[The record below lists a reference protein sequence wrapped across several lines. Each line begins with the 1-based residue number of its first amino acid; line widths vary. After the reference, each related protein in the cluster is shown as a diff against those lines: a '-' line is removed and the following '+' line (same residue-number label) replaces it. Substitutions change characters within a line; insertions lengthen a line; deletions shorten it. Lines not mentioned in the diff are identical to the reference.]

1 MATDEERLVVLLE
14 ARIRDFEKNMQKAE
28 RSGTNSY
35 QRLKRDSNSAT
46 QAMEKD
52 MVRSTDRINQA
63 LATTSTRVGAF
74 GANFIKG
81 LAVGAIAAAMAQI
94 SSSITETIRGIA
106 EMGDQA
112 RRSGM
117 DATSFQEWKF
127 VAEQNRIGV
136 DSLVDGF
143 KELSLRADEFI
154 ATGTG
159 SGAEAFK
166 RLGLSASELATKLQ
180 DPSALML
187 EIVGRMEDLDK
198 AAQIRVADEIFGGTG
213 GERFVELLA
222 QGEDGLRK
230 TVARAH
236 ELGVVMNDE
245 AIAKAAELD
254 RKFSEVTATLG
265 AMWKTGVVGAAEFVA
280 SMAEV
285 EDAASRLGNAAAPG
299 ESAADAAALG
309 DALSDVRLEAEGA
322 AHSLQMAAQEMEYL
336 GNGDAAA
343 AMATLGRE
351 MTELIAQYDAGQ
363 ISAETFTLSVE
374 SIGNQ
379 AVATAGELERVD
391 KVTFSGVIERLGGLG
406 TALQGAIGLANALT
420 AALPG
425 NQPDA
430 APPMVDTEDPRSH
443 HPQGGLYAPETSPR
457 PQAPGFDALGDWEA
471 RRDAAMKAQNA
482 AGGGGRGGGKKDRY
496 EADLERL
503 TEALQTERETLDEW
517 YAQGQEILADR
528 RAAEIMGEEEHA
540 AAKLALE
547 QSYQEQLLAIREAG
561 NQWSLQ
567 STLGGAADILG
578 AMGAFNKKAL
588 KIAQVASTAQALI
601 STYEG
606 AAAELRKGTFGF
618 ASAAAVI
625 AKGLGFVA
633 AIKGAAGGGGGGGSS
648 SSGGFGSRDT
658 ASAPQAA
665 EPPPRRL
672 VIQGVK
678 LTDIF
683 TGEMLFEML
692 GEEAQARGIEFL
704 R

>member
-14 ARIRDFEKNMQKAE
+14 ARIRDFEKDMKKAE

-35 QRLKRDSNSAT
+35 QRLKRDSNTAT
-46 QAMEKD
+46 RAMEQD

-63 LATTSTRVGAF
+63 LATTSTRIGSF
-74 GANFIKG
+74 GANFAKG
-81 LAVGAIAAAMAQI
+81 LAVGVVAAAMAQI

-106 EMGDQA
+106 EMGDMA

-117 DATSFQEWKF
+117 DAQSFQEWKF

-198 AAQIRVADEIFGGTG
+198 AAQIRIADEIFFVLC

-245 AIAKAAELD
+245 AIAKAAELA
-254 RKFSEVTATLG
+254 REFWEGTATLG
-265 AMWKTGVVGAAEFVA
+265 AMWETGVVGAAEFVVA
-280 SMAEV
+280 MSEV

-343 AMATLGRE
+343 AMAALGRE

-374 SIGNQ
+374 SIGDQ
-379 AVATAGELERVD
+379 AIATAGELARIDDVA
-391 KVTFSGVIERLGGLG
+391 FGGVVERLGGLG
-406 TALQGAIGLANALT
+406 EALKGAIGLARTLT

-425 NQPDA
+425 NQPAA
-430 APPMVDTEDPRSH
+430 APEVIDIEDPRSH
-443 HPQGGLYAPETSPR
+443 HPEGGLYAPETSPR
-457 PQAPGFDALGDWEA
+457 PRAPGFDALGDWEA
-471 RRDAAMKAQNA
+471 RRDAAMRAQSS
-482 AGGGGRGGGKKDRY
+482 GGGGRGGGRDPY
-496 EADLERL
+496 QEDLERL

-517 YAQGQEILADR
+517 YEAGQEILADR
-528 RAAEIMGEEEHA
+528 RAAEILGEEEHA

-547 QSYQEQLLAIREAG
+547 KSYQEQLHGLQLAG

-567 STLGGAADILG
+567 NTLGGAADILG

-588 KIAQVASTAQALI
+588 KLAQVASTAQALI

-606 AAAELRKGTFGF
+606 AAAELKKGTMRF

-625 AKGLGFVA
+625 ARGLAFVG
-633 AIKGAAGGGGGGGSS
+633 AIKGAGSGGGGGGSGGGATS
-648 SSGGFGSRDT
+648 AAPAAPVQQPTTTLNFTLQNDPLGFGERF
-658 ASAPQAA
+658 ARQIVAQLNAA
-665 EPPPRRL
+665 QRNGSNIIGTVR
-672 VIQGVK
+672 
-678 LTDIF
+678 
-683 TGEMLFEML
+683 
-692 GEEAQARGIEFL
+692 
-704 R
+704 